1 MFRLDGVGGPQKSAG
16 LGLFGQQ
23 PVMVAQK
30 SDGTKQTMSLREAQR
45 QFSGRLISLTEFT
58 KCLLEYLAGKLSW

>member
-1 MFRLDGVGGPQKSAG
+1 MFRLDGIGGPQKSAG
-16 LGLFGQQ
+16 LGLFKPE

-45 QFSGRLISLTEFT
+45 QLSGRLISFTEFA
-58 KCLLEYLAGKLSW
+58 KYLLDYCAGKLSW